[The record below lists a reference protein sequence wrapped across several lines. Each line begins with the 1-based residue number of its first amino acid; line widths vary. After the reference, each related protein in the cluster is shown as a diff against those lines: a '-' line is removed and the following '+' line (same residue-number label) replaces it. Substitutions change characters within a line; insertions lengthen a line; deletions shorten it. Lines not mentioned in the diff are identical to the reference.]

1 MPVALK
7 CTLVHVNTTNQTSTG
22 DMCRDNLSIIENS
35 RPIKYTN
42 NMIDPT
48 NAIVS
53 KTEEI
58 SSDDDFIPPKK
69 ATKQFIDL
77 SSSED
82 EIYTQSKTAKV
93 VITEML
99 PGNYDY
105 KYSNT
110 TTQVHITVV
119 LDLSYNQRKMQG
131 YGL

>member
-1 MPVALK
+1 MPVTLK

-22 DMCRDNLSIIENS
+22 DMCRDNLPVIENS
-35 RPIKYTN
+35 RPIKCTN
-42 NMIDPT
+42 DMIDPKS

-82 EIYTQSKTAKV
+82 EIYTQAKQ
-93 VITEML
+93 L
-99 PGNYDY
+99 
-105 KYSNT
+105 KW
-110 TTQVHITVV
+110 
-119 LDLSYNQRKMQG
+119 
-131 YGL
+131 